1 MSEKISKYKQEL
13 KQLHETSK
21 EAERKAKAEQESFFL
36 NFRFFIETI
45 ILKMIKAKVRQL
57 ADTKKKLDDMK
68 RQKVEMIKKMK
79 DEAKVAR
86 EKEKEARKEIIQMK
100 KTMRQ
105 TESLGQ
111 SLLALQ

>member
-1 MSEKISKYKQEL
+1 MKQVKRLSVRQKLNRIVLANFYFIIPEVVFL
-13 KQLHETSK
+13 FDCF
-21 EAERKAKAEQESFFL
+21 AKL
-36 NFRFFIETI
+36 
-45 ILKMIKAKVRQL
+45 LKAKVRQL

-105 TESLGQ
+105 TESLGELEFNR
-111 SLLALQ
+111 SA

>member
-1 MSEKISKYKQEL
+1 MYG
-13 KQLHETSK
+13 
-21 EAERKAKAEQESFFL
+21 L
-36 NFRFFIETI
+36 NKI
-45 ILKMIKAKVRQL
+45 ILNLIKIVILVRYKIEINNTKVWIICTTSVKAKVRQL
-57 ADTKKKLDDMK
+57 ADTKKKLDEMK

-105 TESLGQ
+105 TESLGE
-111 SLLALQ
+111 LQI